1 MDILEMVKSQ
11 LSSSVVN
18 QLASQV
24 GLDPQTA
31 NGLISSL
38 LPTLVGGIANNAT
51 SNPNAASSL
60 LSALDRD
67 HDGSV
72 LDDVMGFL
80 GGGNAEGGGMKIL
93 NHILGGNTANVANGI
108 GQSAGVESNQVMSM
122 MASLAPLVMGALGK
136 AKNEQGLDASGLMSM
151 LGGQAQNIQNSGFG
165 SILTGLLDKNKD
177 GNMVDD
183 VMGMLGN
190 FMKK

>member
-1 MDILEMVKSQ
+1 
-11 LSSSVVN
+11 
-18 QLASQV
+18 
-24 GLDPQTA
+24 
-31 NGLISSL
+31 
-38 LPTLVGGIANNAT
+38 
-51 SNPNAASSL
+51 
-60 LSALDRD
+60 
-67 HDGSV
+67 
-72 LDDVMGFL
+72 MGFL

-151 LGGQAQNIQNSGFG
+151 LGGQAQNIQNSGFA

-177 GNMVDD
+177 GNVVDD